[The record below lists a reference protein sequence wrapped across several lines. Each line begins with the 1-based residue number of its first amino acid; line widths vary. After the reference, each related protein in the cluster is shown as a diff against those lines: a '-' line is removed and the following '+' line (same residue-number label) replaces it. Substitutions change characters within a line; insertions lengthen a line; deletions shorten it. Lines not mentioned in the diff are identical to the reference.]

1 MQMKRLGHV
10 AVCVEDVAKAAE
22 FYQSLGMRLVWQD
35 SDWAYLKAGN
45 DGLALMSPEYDQAG
59 PHFGFVFS
67 DRAEIDTAYEK
78 LKADGVKVGKIHN
91 HRDGT
96 ASFYGRDPF
105 GNWFEYLY
113 EPDDLFEGRSEDLDV
128 AASNTEMSINPDCH
142 ATNIG

>member
-22 FYQSLGMRLVWQD
+22 FYQNLGMKLVWQD
-35 SDWAYLKAGN
+35 SDWAYLKAGE
-45 DGLALMSPEYDQAG
+45 DGLALMSPDYDQAG

-78 LKADGVKVGKIHN
+78 LKADGVKVGKIHD

-113 EPDDLFEGRSEDLDV
+113 EPDGLFDEKEVVTSAV
-128 AASNTEMSINPDCH
+128 ASA
-142 ATNIG
+142 

>member
-22 FYQSLGMRLVWQD
+22 FYKNLGMKLVWQD
-35 SDWAYLKAGN
+35 TDWAYLKAGN
-45 DGLALMSPEYDQAG
+45 DGLALMSPDYDQAG

-78 LKADGVKVGKIHN
+78 LKADGVKVGKIHD

-113 EPDDLFEGRSEDLDV
+113 EPNDLFEEKEVVS
-128 AASNTEMSINPDCH
+128 AA
-142 ATNIG
+142 AQA

>member
-22 FYQSLGMRLVWQD
+22 FYKNLGMKLVWQD

-45 DGLALMSPEYDQAG
+45 DGLALMSPDYDQAG

-67 DRAEIDTAYEK
+67 DRTEIDTAYEK
-78 LKADGVKVGKIHN
+78 LKADGVKVGKIHD

-113 EPDDLFEGRSEDLDV
+113 EPDNLFEEKEIAPS
-128 AASNTEMSINPDCH
+128 
-142 ATNIG
+142 ATQERGLNNLT

>member
-10 AVCVEDVAKAAE
+10 AVCVEDVAKAAD
-22 FYQSLGMRLVWQD
+22 FYQNLGMKLVWQD
-35 SDWAYLKAGN
+35 SDWAYLKAGE
-45 DGLALMSPEYDQAG
+45 DGLALMSPDYDQAG

-67 DRAEIDTAYEK
+67 DRADIDTAYEK
-78 LKADGVKVGKIHN
+78 LKADGVKVGKIHE

-113 EPDDLFEGRSEDLDV
+113 EPDDLFDKNEV
-128 AASNTEMSINPDCH
+128 AASAAS
-142 ATNIG
+142 A

>member
-22 FYQSLGMRLVWQD
+22 FYQNLGMKLVWQD
-35 SDWAYLKAGN
+35 TDWAYLKAGN
-45 DGLALMSPEYDQAG
+45 DGLALMSPDYDQAG

-67 DRAEIDTAYEK
+67 DRADIDTAYEK
-78 LKADGVKVGKIHN
+78 LKADGVKVGKIHD

-113 EPDDLFEGRSEDLDV
+113 EPDDLFADKEIKSLQKTV
-128 AASNTEMSINPDCH
+128 TAS
-142 ATNIG
+142 

>member
-22 FYQSLGMRLVWQD
+22 FYQNLGMKLVWQD

-45 DGLALMSPEYDQAG
+45 DGLALMSPDYDQAG

-78 LKADGVKVGKIHN
+78 LKAEGVKVGKIHN

-113 EPDDLFEGRSEDLDV
+113 EPDDLFEQAEV
-128 AASNTEMSINPDCH
+128 AASAASV
-142 ATNIG
+142 

>member
-1 MQMKRLGHV
+1 MKRLGHV

-22 FYQSLGMRLVWQD
+22 FYKNLGMKLVWQD

-45 DGLALMSPEYDQAG
+45 DGLALMSPDYDQAG

-78 LKADGVKVGKIHN
+78 LKAEGVKVGKIHE

-113 EPDDLFEGRSEDLDV
+113 EPDDLFEGKEAV
-128 AASNTEMSINPDCH
+128 AAAVQAS
-142 ATNIG
+142 

>member
-22 FYQSLGMRLVWQD
+22 FYQNLGMRLVWQD

-45 DGLALMSPEYDQAG
+45 DGLALMSPDYDQAG
-59 PHFGFVFS
+59 PHFGFVFD

-78 LKADGVKVGKIHN
+78 LKAEGVKVSKIHD

-113 EPDDLFEGRSEDLDV
+113 EPDDLFESKEV
-128 AASNTEMSINPDCH
+128 AA
-142 ATNIG
+142 ATARV

>member
-22 FYQSLGMRLVWQD
+22 FYKNLGMKLVWQD

-45 DGLALMSPEYDQAG
+45 DGLALMSPDYDQAG

-78 LKADGVKVGKIHN
+78 LKADGVKVGKIHD

-113 EPDDLFEGRSEDLDV
+113 EPDDLFEEKEVV
-128 AASNTEMSINPDCH
+128 AAAQQAS
-142 ATNIG
+142 

>member
-10 AVCVEDVAKAAE
+10 AVCVEDIPKAVQ
-22 FYQSLGMRLVWQD
+22 FYQNLGMKVVWQD

-45 DGLALMSPEYDQAG
+45 DGLALMSPDYDQAG
-59 PHFGFVFS
+59 PHFGFVFN
-67 DRAEIDTAYEK
+67 DRADIDTAYEK
-78 LKADGVKVGKIHN
+78 LKADGVKVGKIHD

-113 EPDDLFEGRSEDLDV
+113 EPDDLFDQETSK
-128 AASNTEMSINPDCH
+128 AAIAAVPQPS
-142 ATNIG
+142 

>member
-22 FYQSLGMRLVWQD
+22 FYQNLGMKLVWQD

-45 DGLALMSPEYDQAG
+45 DGLALMSPDYDQAG

-67 DRAEIDTAYEK
+67 DRADIDTAYEK
-78 LKADGVKVGKIHN
+78 LKADGVKVGKIHD

-113 EPDDLFEGRSEDLDV
+113 EPDDLFDKREV
-128 AASNTEMSINPDCH
+128 AAS
-142 ATNIG
+142 AAKA

>member
-10 AVCVEDVAKAAE
+10 AVCVEDVPKAVQ
-22 FYQSLGMRLVWQD
+22 FYQNLGMKVVWQD

-45 DGLALMSPEYDQAG
+45 DGLALMSPDYDQAG
-59 PHFGFVFS
+59 PHFGFVFD
-67 DRAEIDTAYEK
+67 DRAEIDTAYKK
-78 LKADGVKVGKIHN
+78 LKADGVKVGKIHD

-113 EPDDLFEGRSEDLDV
+113 EPDDLFDKREVV
-128 AASNTEMSINPDCH
+128 ASAVE
-142 ATNIG
+142 A

>member
-22 FYQSLGMRLVWQD
+22 FYKNLGMKLVWQD

-78 LKADGVKVGKIHN
+78 LKADGVKVGKIHD

-113 EPDDLFEGRSEDLDV
+113 EPDDLFEGKELV
-128 AASNTEMSINPDCH
+128 AAATE
-142 ATNIG
+142 A

>member
-22 FYQSLGMRLVWQD
+22 FYKNLGMKLVWQD

-67 DRAEIDTAYEK
+67 DRADIDTAYEK
-78 LKADGVKVGKIHN
+78 LKADGVKVGKIHD

-113 EPDDLFEGRSEDLDV
+113 EPDDLFEGKEV
-128 AASNTEMSINPDCH
+128 AA
-142 ATNIG
+142 AQQAL

>member
-10 AVCVEDVAKAAE
+10 AVCVEDVPKAVQ
-22 FYQSLGMRLVWQD
+22 FYQNLGMKVVWQD

-45 DGLALMSPEYDQAG
+45 DGLALMSPDYDQAG
-59 PHFGFVFS
+59 PHFGFVFD
-67 DRAEIDTAYEK
+67 DRADIDTAYEK
-78 LKADGVKVGKIHN
+78 LKADGVKVGKIHD

-113 EPDDLFEGRSEDLDV
+113 EPDDLFDKKEV
-128 AASNTEMSINPDCH
+128 AASV
-142 ATNIG
+142 AKA

>member
-10 AVCVEDVAKAAE
+10 AVCVEDVAKAAD
-22 FYQSLGMRLVWQD
+22 FYQNLGMKLVWKD
-35 SDWAYLKAGN
+35 DDWAYLKAGN
-45 DGLALMSPEYDQAG
+45 DGLALMSPDYDQAG

-67 DRAEIDTAYEK
+67 DRAEIDTAYDK
-78 LKADGVKVGKIHN
+78 LKAAGVKVSKIHD

-113 EPDDLFEGRSEDLDV
+113 EPDDLFDQ
-128 AASNTEMSINPDCH
+128 AIQA
-142 ATNIG
+142 

>member
-22 FYQSLGMRLVWQD
+22 FYQNLGMRLVWQD

-45 DGLALMSPEYDQAG
+45 DGLALMSPDYDQAG
-59 PHFGFVFS
+59 PHFGFVFD
-67 DRAEIDTAYEK
+67 DRTEIDTAYEK
-78 LKADGVKVGKIHN
+78 LKAEGVKVSKIHD

-113 EPDDLFEGRSEDLDV
+113 EPDDLFEGKEV
-128 AASNTEMSINPDCH
+128 AAS
-142 ATNIG
+142 AARA

>member
-1 MQMKRLGHV
+1 MKMKRLGHV

-22 FYQSLGMRLVWQD
+22 FYQNLGMKLVWED

-67 DRAEIDTAYEK
+67 ERAEIDTAYEK
-78 LKADGVKVGKIHN
+78 LKADGVKVGKIHD

-113 EPDDLFEGRSEDLDV
+113 EPDNLFDDK
-128 AASNTEMSINPDCH
+128 
-142 ATNIG
+142 

>member
-10 AVCVEDVAKAAE
+10 AVCVDDVAQAAE
-22 FYQSLGMRLVWQD
+22 FYQNLGMKLVWQD
-35 SDWAYLKAGN
+35 SDWAYLKAGS
-45 DGLALMSPEYDQAG
+45 DGLALMSPDYDQAG

-67 DRAEIDTAYEK
+67 DRADIDTAYEK
-78 LKADGVKVGKIHN
+78 LKADGVKVGKIHD

-113 EPDDLFEGRSEDLDV
+113 EPDDLFEGKEV
-128 AASNTEMSINPDCH
+128 AA
-142 ATNIG
+142 ATAIA

>member
-22 FYQSLGMRLVWQD
+22 FYQNLGMQLVWQD

-45 DGLALMSPEYDQAG
+45 DGLALMSPDYDQAG
-59 PHFGFVFS
+59 PHFGFVFD
-67 DRAEIDTAYEK
+67 DRTEIDTAYEK
-78 LKADGVKVGKIHN
+78 LKAEGVKVSKIHD

-113 EPDDLFEGRSEDLDV
+113 EPDDLFEGKEV
-128 AASNTEMSINPDCH
+128 AAS
-142 ATNIG
+142 AARA

>member
-22 FYQSLGMRLVWQD
+22 FYTNLGMKLVWQD

-78 LKADGVKVGKIHN
+78 LKADGVKVGKIHD

-113 EPDDLFEGRSEDLDV
+113 EPDDLFDKKEVS
-128 AASNTEMSINPDCH
+128 T
-142 ATNIG
+142 ATAQA